1 MPPLYWTSSADFCMG
16 NLFFNNFNNSGEQGL
31 VEDLIIE
38 SIGIYGLGV
47 FYCPR
52 TLVAKDDIYGEDTL
66 STYNNAYPIDMF
78 VKNVDNYEGDG
89 TFLSKFN
96 LEIRDQMTFTIARR
110 TFANEIIRQQ
120 PDLARPREGDLI
132 YSDMMNRI
140 FVIKYVNNS
149 PIFYAMGALQTYD
162 LTCEVFE
169 YSSERFNT
177 GIEAIDAIETSYS
190 VDTESG
196 AIVFEDQNVDV
207 FADNEELATEG
218 NGLIDWDARDPFSEA
233 IT

>member
-1 MPPLYWTSSADFCMG
+1 MG
-16 NLFFNNFNNSGEQGL
+16 NIFFNNFNNSGEQGL

-110 TFANEIIRQQ
+110 TFANEIITQQ
-120 PDLARPREGDLI
+120 PDLARPQEGDLI
-132 YSDMMNRI
+132 YSEMMNRI

-177 GIEAIDAIETSYS
+177 GIAAIDAIETSYS

-196 AIVFEDQNVDV
+196 AIVFEDQNIDV
-207 FADNEELATEG
+207 FADNEELDTEG
-218 NGLIDWDARDPFSEA
+218 NDLIDWSERDPFSEA